1 MTFVLMVMLSVLPHT
16 KEAMELALTVLHLW
30 VTGQRRLL
38 MTDDIVTRLQEEY
51 DRLFSEFQIVA
62 PIHLD
67 AIDEIERLR
76 GACDYYHK
84 MCSTIADKNF
94 TANEE
99 IHRLKLILTHIC
111 DVWGSDLLSIIDE
124 MNRFKKEVV

>member
-1 MTFVLMVMLSVLPHT
+1 
-16 KEAMELALTVLHLW
+16 
-30 VTGQRRLL
+30 
-38 MTDDIVTRLQEEY
+38 MTDDIVARLRANCETTDCVNVRSIALVKCDNCE
-51 DRLFSEFQIVA
+51 A
-62 PIHLD
+62 
-67 AIDEIERLR
+67 ADEIERLR
-76 GACDYYHK
+76 EACDYYHK
-84 MCSTIADKNF
+84 MCSMIADKNF